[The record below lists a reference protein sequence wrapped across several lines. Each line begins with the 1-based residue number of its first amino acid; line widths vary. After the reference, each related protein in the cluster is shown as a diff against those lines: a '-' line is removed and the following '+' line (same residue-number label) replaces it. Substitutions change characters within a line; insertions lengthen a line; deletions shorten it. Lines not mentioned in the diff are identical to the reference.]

1 MPSPPIAKQPPQSK
15 EAEEAVIASLIVDD
29 SQWHGVAAN
38 LVASDFMF
46 DSCRMAYA
54 SMATL
59 KARGEAINEITLPAE
74 MARAGT
80 YEQAGG
86 DAFLARIGEE
96 TLDVRHAVDSAR
108 EVKRLSLNRKL
119 IDFGGKLAQLGFSNM
134 ADPTKKM
141 SEAQAGLME
150 LAARFNPSAVLTPE
164 ERARRMSDR
173 YLDLSEKPEYVLE
186 WPFEL
191 LTKHCS
197 GIYPGEYWAIAGET
211 GGGKTTLL
219 NRLVFQWAKVR
230 PALVCNTEMTWEAM
244 GDRHVADIT
253 GLTIKEIRGGGYSDE
268 TSAKIQDA
276 CGEVAKSDIYHLY
289 LGAHDN
295 GLAAI
300 RQQAKQLQAAHG
312 LGCIAVD
319 YLQEVKIQLG
329 NRASSYDRTTA
340 VSAGL
345 REIGRDLRV
354 PVVAI
359 SSLNRHS
366 SSRPTASKLPQL
378 SDLRGSGDIEFQ
390 ADGVIF
396 LSKATTIS
404 SKEEDKNLVILQL
417 AKNRAE
423 GAIGRVDLVWSES
436 DRLHRQS
443 VMN

>member
-1 MPSPPIAKQPPQSK
+1 
-15 EAEEAVIASLIVDD
+15 
-29 SQWHGVAAN
+29 
-38 LVASDFMF
+38 
-46 DSCRMAYA
+46 
-54 SMATL
+54 
-59 KARGEAINEITLPAE
+59 
-74 MARAGT
+74 
-80 YEQAGG
+80 
-86 DAFLARIGEE
+86 
-96 TLDVRHAVDSAR
+96 
-108 EVKRLSLNRKL
+108 
-119 IDFGGKLAQLGFSNM
+119 
-134 ADPTKKM
+134 
-141 SEAQAGLME
+141 ME

-197 GIYPGEYWAIAGET
+197 GIYPGEYWVIAGET

-219 NRLVFQWAKVR
+219 NRLVFQWAKMR

-268 TSAKIQDA
+268 TSAKIQGA
-276 CGEVAKSDIYHLY
+276 CGEVSESDLYHLY

-319 YLQEVKIQLG
+319 YLQEVKVQLG